1 MWKYPYLIMI
11 MRQSMKKE
19 TKTAYMY
26 LEGDPSKT
34 CLNPTMPLPYGII
47 IIVDKHG
54 KEFKIDIKPINQ
66 EDCL

>member
-1 MWKYPYLIMI
+1 
-11 MRQSMKKE
+11 MKRE

-26 LEGDPSKT
+26 LEGDPLKT

-47 IIVDKHG
+47 VIVDKHG
-54 KEFKIDIKPINQ
+54 KEFKIEIKPINQ

>member
-1 MWKYPYLIMI
+1 
-11 MRQSMKKE
+11 MKKE

-26 LEGDPSKT
+26 LEGDPLKT

-47 IIVDKHG
+47 VIVDKYG
-54 KEFKIDIKPINQ
+54 KEFKIDIKPIDQ

>member
-1 MWKYPYLIMI
+1 
-11 MRQSMKKE
+11 MKRE

-26 LEGDPSKT
+26 LEGDASKT
-34 CLNPTMPLPYGII
+34 RLNPTMPLPYGII

-54 KEFKIDIKPINQ
+54 KEFKIEIKPINQ